1 MKFLRSDYRK
11 IQASL
16 WVALLMIAI
25 GAAALYYSHSAR
37 TRAELARD
45 LVMAQRQESD
55 GKLKQVRD
63 EEIEIKQKSILFTRL
78 QERGIIGPEQRLE
91 WVELL
96 KEIRDK
102 RRLIDLQYEIAPQRL
117 LDGNP
122 TGSYA
127 FHSSAMKLQLRLLH
141 EEDLTRLIGDLR
153 SQAKALIRVRSCDVA
168 RLPASADE
176 RSGRRANL
184 SAECE
189 IDWLTLREV
198 SRK

>member
-1 MKFLRSDYRK
+1 MM
-11 IQASL
+11 A
-16 WVALLMIAI
+16 VA
-25 GAAALYYSHSAR
+25 AAALHFAHSAR

-45 LVMAQRQESD
+45 LVMAERQESY

-63 EEIEIKQKSILFTRL
+63 EETEIKQKSILFTRL

-122 TGSYA
+122 SSSYA
-127 FHSSAMKLQLRLLH
+127 FYSSAMKLQLRLLH

>member
-1 MKFLRSDYRK
+1 MYK
-11 IQASL
+11 
-16 WVALLMIAI
+16 
-25 GAAALYYSHSAR
+25 
-37 TRAELARD
+37 
-45 LVMAQRQESD
+45 RQ
-55 GKLKQVRD
+55 
-63 EEIEIKQKSILFTRL
+63 

-122 TGSYA
+122 TGRYA

-153 SQAKALIRVRSCDVA
+153 SQAKALIRVRSCRCV
-168 RLPASADE
+168 
-176 RSGRRANL
+176 
-184 SAECE
+184 
-189 IDWLTLREV
+189 
-198 SRK
+198 